1 LPTAQTAQQR
11 AQQVAACPLL
21 GGLLSAA
28 QTAVSTFAIIQKT
41 SRVYETAPW
50 GLVDQP
56 DFLNQV
62 WEATTTLTP
71 LDLLHHLKQVE
82 TELGRKP
89 AVRYGPRLIDIDILL
104 YSNLLFKSTEL
115 VIPHPRI
122 SERAFVLAPLADL
135 EPDLVIPGMQHTV
148 SELLGRQNSNGIKAI
163 KP

>member
-1 LPTAQTAQQR
+1 MKEAR
-11 AQQVAACPLL
+11 VFL
-21 GGLLSAA
+21 GVGTNLGDRKANLSAA
-28 QTAVSTFAIIQKT
+28 QTAVSVFAIIQKT

-50 GLVDQP
+50 GLLDQP

-82 TELGRKP
+82 VELGRKP
-89 AVRYGPRLIDIDILL
+89 SVQYGPRLIDIDILL
-104 YSNLLFKSTEL
+104 YSNLMFKSAEL

-135 EPDLVIPGMQHTV
+135 EPDLIIPGMQHPV
-148 SELLGRQNSNGIKAI
+148 AELLGRHDRQGVRLAK
-163 KP
+163 KDK